1 MSGPSVGRFA
11 REQNVVG
18 RFAGSKSLVGRFA
31 REQNV
36 VGRFAPTPSGR
47 LHLGNLFCSLLAW
60 LSAKSQGGRIVLRVE
75 DLDRERTSLEFARQ
89 GERDL
94 LFLGLSWDEG
104 GEAGG
109 PGYFQGNRSPYYRE
123 LLEKLEGLGL
133 VYPCFCSRSELHAAD
148 APHAS
153 DGDYL
158 YSGQCRGLSPERVR
172 ELSQKRSPALRLRV
186 PDETVSFVDGHYG
199 PVSQNLQRECGD
211 FILRRSDGVFAY
223 QLAVVGDD
231 AAMGVT
237 EVVRGRDLLSSAP
250 RQIYLYRL
258 LGFEPPA
265 FAHTPLL
272 LAPDGRR
279 LSKRDRDV
287 SLDALREK
295 GFSSQEIVGRLA
307 FLAGLLD
314 RPEPASPRELIP
326 LFSWD
331 RVPKEDVRLPAEL
344 FER

>member
-1 MSGPSVGRFA
+1 MEA
-11 REQNVVG
+11 AC
-18 RFAGSKSLVGRFA
+18 FAGSGTASERRA
-31 REQNV
+31 RTQGA

-60 LSAKSQGGRIVLRVE
+60 LSAKAQGGRVVLRIE
-75 DLDRERTSLEFARQ
+75 DLDTERSTREFARQ
-89 GERDL
+89 GEEDL
-94 LFLGLSWDEG
+94 RFLGLAWDEG

-109 PGYFQGNRSPYYRE
+109 DFYFQGKRAPYYEE
-123 LLEKLEGLGL
+123 LLEKLEALGL
-133 VYPCFCSRSELHAAD
+133 VYPCFCSRAELHAAS

-153 DGDYL
+153 DGEYV
-158 YSGQCRGLSPERVR
+158 YSGKCRDLTEGERAALR
-172 ELSQKRSPALRLRV
+172 EKRSPALRLRV
-186 PDETVSFVDGHYG
+186 SDEDIDFTDLHYG
-199 PVSQNLQRECGD
+199 PFTQNLEQDCGD

-237 EVVRGRDLLSSAP
+237 EVVRGRDLLSSTP
-250 RQIYLYRL
+250 RQLYLYRL
-258 LGFEPPA
+258 LGFQPPR

-272 LAPDGRR
+272 LASDGRR

-287 SLDALREK
+287 SLDALIER
-295 GFSSQEIVGRLA
+295 GFSAEDIVGRLA

-314 RPEPASPRELIP
+314 RPEVASPQELIP

-331 RVPKEDVRLPAEL
+331 KVPKEDVLLPEEL
-344 FER
+344 FLAESR